1 MSEYLNTNNISK
13 TTHALFDA
21 FAEQIMEHDLTG
33 LLKASPHPEISND
46 ELTNIVLK
54 NWGKNGLMSLVPQ
67 ADFTALD
74 IATATIM
81 LVLKKRGFSIESLKE
96 IKTALGAPI
105 YKGISILEF
114 VVLMCRKQAT
124 SGTTPEQMPLLVI
137 DGENCICIALAN
149 DIPALVCDEDY
160 PSYSHTVLNL
170 YRVLNECEF
179 AGKIATFGINPF
191 LELPDKIAARL
202 LLPETRRLVVDFT
215 KNCLITESNGDIGD
229 IPPYGE
235 VTAKYQDRKIVSA
248 TVKNREFLY
257 DE

>member
-67 ADFTALD
+67 ADFSALD

-96 IKTALGAPI
+96 IKTALGAPM
-105 YKGISILEF
+105 YNGISILEF

-124 SGTTPEQMPLLVI
+124 GGTTPEQMPLLVI

-149 DIPALVCDEDY
+149 DLPALVCDEDY

-179 AGKIATFGINPF
+179 ADKIATFGTNPF

-202 LLPETRRLVVDFT
+202 YQPGLKQAIIDLKHNRMTTET
-215 KNCLITESNGDIGD
+215 IGGNA
-229 IPPYGE
+229 PRYGE
-235 VTAKYQDRKIVSA
+235 YIQKRQDDQVVCVL
-248 TVKNREFLY
+248 VKNTEKIY
-257 DE
+257 D

>member
-67 ADFTALD
+67 ADFSALD

-96 IKTALGAPI
+96 IKTALGAPM

-149 DIPALVCDEDY
+149 DLPALVCDEDY

-179 AGKIATFGINPF
+179 AGKIATFGTNPF

-202 LLPETRRLVVDFT
+202 YQPGLKQAIIDLEHN
-215 KNCLITESNGDIGD
+215 KLITETNGGD
-229 IPPYGE
+229 IPRYGE
-235 VTAKYQDRKIVSA
+235 RIIKYQDYQVVYDRVNNTEKI
-248 TVKNREFLY
+248 Y
-257 DE
+257 D